1 MNLQKKWQRIQ
12 FMPSTPLGPDGRR
25 LTAGPEHIALS
36 REAAQKGMV
45 LLKNEGNVL
54 PLRLG
59 QKIAV
64 LGKAQADWVK
74 GGGGS
79 GDTTTPYHRTLLDG
93 LHIKQK

>member
-1 MNLQKKWQRIQ
+1 MNLQQKWQRIQ
-12 FMPSTPLGPDGRR
+12 FMPSTPLGLDGRR

-64 LGKAQADWVK
+64 LGKAQAEAPIRRAAGRGK
-74 GGGGS
+74 LRK
-79 GDTTTPYHRTLLDG
+79 PFRPFP
-93 LHIKQK
+93 